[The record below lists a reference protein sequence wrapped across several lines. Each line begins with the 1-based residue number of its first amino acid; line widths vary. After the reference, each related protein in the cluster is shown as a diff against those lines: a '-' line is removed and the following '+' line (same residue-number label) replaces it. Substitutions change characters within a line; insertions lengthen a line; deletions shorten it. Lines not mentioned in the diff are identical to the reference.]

1 LRFPIWRV
9 GLLGLGV
16 LSVASSG
23 LAQSAAL
30 RTALIVTAGLIVW
43 YAFSRDAQADNRL
56 FPSRPLSLSE
66 PVGLAY
72 WGHILVT
79 AAYISVSI
87 YLPLVLTVL
96 HGIAP
101 LYVGLANG
109 LMSIG
114 WSIAA
119 ALSAG
124 LHGSTERKVVIAG
137 PICLLVGSV
146 GMALVAA
153 FGAHF
158 GWVLVCALMV
168 GTGIGIFH
176 VHMTVQV
183 MGAARSGEESITA
196 SSLSTIRALG
206 MAFGAAAAGTV
217 GNIAG
222 LQELATPDT
231 VRVAMI
237 SVYLFNVL
245 PLVLAAAVAARFFQ
259 VVGPVREEGAAAPAA
274 AGVKPTE

>member
-1 LRFPIWRV
+1 L
-9 GLLGLGV
+9 
-16 LSVASSG
+16 
-23 LAQSAAL
+23 
-30 RTALIVTAGLIVW
+30 T
-43 YAFSRDAQADNRL
+43 
-56 FPSRPLSLSE
+56 

-72 WGHILVT
+72 WGHILVS

-109 LMSIG
+109 MMSIG

-119 ALSAG
+119 ALAAG
-124 LHGSTERKVVIAG
+124 LHGNRERKVVIAG
-137 PICLLVGSV
+137 PICLMIGSV
-146 GMALVAA
+146 GLALVAA

-158 GWVLVCALMV
+158 AWILVCAPMV
-168 GTGIGIFH
+168 GIGIGIFH
-176 VHMTVQV
+176 VHMTVRV
-183 MGAARSGEESITA
+183 MGVARSGEESITA

-206 MAFGAAAAGTV
+206 MAFGAAVASTI

-231 VRVAMI
+231 VRTAVTW
-237 SVYLFNVL
+237 VYLFNVL
-245 PLVLAAAVAARFFQ
+245 PLILAAAAAARFFQ
-259 VVGPVREEGAAAPAA
+259 VAEPVREESSSAQ
-274 AGVKPTE
+274 